1 MTHQAT
7 RVLVATQ
14 IEGFYKIPPNHP
26 ELDDFR
32 METHGTHGDFGAPL
46 LATSQKVFYK
56 AKAGLLRQVLMHMA
70 VSSSTGYD
78 STCSDW

>member
-1 MTHQAT
+1 MTHQAA

-32 METHGTHGDFGAPL
+32 METHGTHGDFGIPPAGY
-46 LATSQKVFYK
+46 LAK
-56 AKAGLLRQVLMHMA
+56 GLLQGKSRTAAASSYAHGRVLFNWLRL
-70 VSSSTGYD
+70 D
-78 STCSDW
+78 LF